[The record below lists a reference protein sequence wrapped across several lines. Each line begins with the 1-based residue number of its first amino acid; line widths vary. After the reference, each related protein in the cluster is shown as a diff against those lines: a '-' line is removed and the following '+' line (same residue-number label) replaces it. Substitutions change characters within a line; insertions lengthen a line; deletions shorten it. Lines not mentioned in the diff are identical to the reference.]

1 MFFCLI
7 IFLNIWLTYVFVM
20 NRGKWN
26 MYKEEEEYVYWDS
39 IGELENQKNPEKK
52 QQVWFSL
59 MELGVFISEIYPSEI

>member
-1 MFFCLI
+1 
-7 IFLNIWLTYVFVM
+7 
-20 NRGKWN
+20 

-52 QQVWFSL
+52 KQVRFSL

>member
-1 MFFCLI
+1 
-7 IFLNIWLTYVFVM
+7 M

-52 QQVWFSL
+52 QQVRFSL
-59 MELGVFISEIYPSEI
+59 MELGVFISEIYPSEIKKESFSLCYKVKK